1 MITVLY
7 YILSAYVAFMIVWNL
22 VKSKK
27 WQDEL
32 LYIIILI
39 PFILRV
45 LRLK

>member
-7 YILSAYVAFMIVWNL
+7 YILSAYIAFMIVWNL

>member
-1 MITVLY
+1 MITVIY